1 MLLLFAFSIT
11 PRVYLHDLFASHQDI
26 AACNPCDG
34 EDQLGVAG
42 FQCDTHD
49 QVAESPFT
57 GHLFQIA
64 ITAPVLY
71 PTATTQHL
79 IANLR
84 LQVPIITSLRGPP
97 AIA

>member
-11 PRVYLHDLFASHQDI
+11 PRVYLHDLFANHEDLATYS
-26 AACNPCDG
+26 APDG
-34 EDQLGVAG
+34 EDELSVSG
-42 FQCDTHD
+42 FQCNTQN

-57 GHLFQIA
+57 GHSLQVAIA
-64 ITAPVLY
+64 SPVLY

-79 IANLR
+79 ITNVR
-84 LQVPIITSLRGPP
+84 LQVPLVASLRGPP